1 MCYTIVIMIIAIDI
15 GATKTLLAVADQDGK
30 VLNKIKF
37 SSTKDYQEYIQ
48 ILSDNIKKLS
58 TNRVSIISIG
68 SAGSIDRKNGII
80 KNSPNLHWINKP
92 IVHDISKMFSG
103 IKVIIENDAN
113 LAGLSEAH
121 ALSNINQRVMYVTF
135 STGIGTGFVVNGLLE
150 PYLLDAEGGHMVFEY
165 KGKMMDWEE
174 FAAGKAIVHKYGK
187 TASELE
193 NKSAWNE
200 IAKNMAMGIVDNCAV
215 FMPDIVIIG
224 GGVGTYFYK
233 YADQL
238 NRELSKLITKSV
250 MIKQPKI
257 IGAQNAEEA
266 VVLGCIIN
274 AKQNE

>member
-1 MCYTIVIMIIAIDI
+1 MIIAIDI

-121 ALSNINQRVMYVTF
+121 ALSNLNQRVMYVTF

-165 KGKMMDWEE
+165 KG
-174 FAAGKAIVHKYGK
+174 
-187 TASELE
+187 
-193 NKSAWNE
+193 
-200 IAKNMAMGIVDNCAV
+200 
-215 FMPDIVIIG
+215 
-224 GGVGTYFYK
+224 
-233 YADQL
+233 
-238 NRELSKLITKSV
+238 
-250 MIKQPKI
+250 
-257 IGAQNAEEA
+257 
-266 VVLGCIIN
+266 
-274 AKQNE
+274 